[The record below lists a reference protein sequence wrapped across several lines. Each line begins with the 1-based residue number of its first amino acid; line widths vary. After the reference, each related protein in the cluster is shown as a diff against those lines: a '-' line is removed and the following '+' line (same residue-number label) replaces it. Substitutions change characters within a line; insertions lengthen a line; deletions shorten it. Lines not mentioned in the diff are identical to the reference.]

1 MTDTAGS
8 RAPAHQPGQVYAV
21 PARSSR
27 AIRLAPGETL
37 RIVNTHG
44 SQVVDTWA
52 VSAEDPAE
60 VLSMQ
65 HTRAALL
72 KLCPG
77 EGDRLYSTR
86 RRPLLCLAVDT
97 TPGRHDTVIPACDRE
112 RYRQLGAPD
121 GHANC
126 CDNFA
131 LALRDAGLPD
141 QPAPAP
147 LNLFMNIPWT
157 PDGALSFEPP
167 LSRAGDRV
175 ELRAERPVVVVL
187 SACPQ
192 DLVPINGRD
201 CVPTEVHYEIL
212 PAA

>member
-1 MTDTAGS
+1 MSES
-8 RAPAHQPGQVYAV
+8 RAPAHVPGTLYPV

-27 AIRLAPGETL
+27 AIRLGAGETL

-52 VSAEDPAE
+52 VAADDPAE

-72 KLCPG
+72 KLTPSQ
-77 EGDRLYSTR
+77 GDRLYSTR

-97 TPGRHDTVIPACDRE
+97 TPGRHDTVIPACDKE
-112 RYRQLGAPD
+112 RYGQLGAPE

-131 LALRDAGLPD
+131 LAIADAGLPD

-157 PDGALSFEPP
+157 AEGALSFDPP
-167 LSRAGDRV
+167 LCKAGDRV
-175 ELRAERPVVVVL
+175 ELRAERDVVVVL

-192 DLVPINGRD
+192 DLVPINGAD

-212 PAA
+212 AG